1 MLLQRPIFNSMI
13 YDQDL
18 IRKDPSI
25 KYLAKQFKAKEE
37 VIFVC
42 YKEEARGIIVKRW
55 KYFLK
60 LRGKKPLNKTDILYF
75 FKHDTLEAVKQH
87 VEIDEDVV
95 EEKLKPAH
103 NKEERLQI
111 PDEVLQ
117 KCFDEKRMITVTMRN
132 GHVLNGRI
140 FSYGIFS
147 IRLQIDK
154 RNRVVLFRH
163 GVYDLDYRKK

>member
-1 MLLQRPIFNSMI
+1 MI

-25 KYLAKQFKAKEE
+25 RYLIKQLRAKAE

-42 YKEEARGIIVKRW
+42 YREETQGVIIRIW
-55 KYFLK
+55 KYALK
-60 LRGKKPLNKTDILYF
+60 LKVKKPLSKTSILYF
-75 FKHDTLEAVKQH
+75 FKPDAREAVKQN

-95 EEKLKPAH
+95 KEKLKPAC
-103 NKEERLQI
+103 KLEDRLQI
-111 PDEVLQ
+111 PDDVLQ

-132 GHVLNGRI
+132 VHILQGRI

-147 IRLQIDK
+147 IRLQIDDK
-154 RNRVVLFRH
+154 NRVVLFRH
-163 GVYDLDYRKK
+163 AIYDIEYRKK